1 MTGENRGRG
10 RPRKTEST
18 YADTRNDLIRSGLE
32 LLTQNG
38 FLATGVDAIV
48 KNANVPKGSFYYYF
62 KSKEDY
68 AQTVLNAYDSFF
80 EHKLK
85 KHLHESS
92 CTPMVRLENFIND
105 ACEGIKKYNFTR
117 GCLVGNMMQ
126 ESPGLPQSFIKV
138 LQNILESWQAL
149 VAACLSDAL
158 SSGEI
163 SSNMNNTQLTAI
175 FWSGWKILLARHALF
190 DEVASA
196 SLAPISAFDVL
207 ISDRPLP
214 ADYVTHYQNGSVK
227 IITPDSEDE

>member
-163 SSNMNNTQLTAI
+163 SSNMNNTQLAAI
-175 FWSGWKILLARHALF
+175 FWSGWEGAVMRSKLYCSTEPVYDFWSYFKTSVRYQGNDSNLLIVF
-190 DEVASA
+190 
-196 SLAPISAFDVL
+196 
-207 ISDRPLP
+207 
-214 ADYVTHYQNGSVK
+214 YVQ
-227 IITPDSEDE
+227 IMPDDFVMQLHRF

>member
-126 ESPGLPQSFIKV
+126 ESPELPQSFIKV

-163 SSNMNNTQLTAI
+163 SSNMNNTQLAAI
-175 FWSGWKILLARHALF
+175 FWSGWEGAVMRSKLYCSTEPVYDFWSYCQRRMKS
-190 DEVASA
+190 D
-196 SLAPISAFDVL
+196 PL
-207 ISDRPLP
+207 ISPP
-214 ADYVTHYQNGSVK
+214 TAQY
-227 IITPDSEDE
+227 

>member
-126 ESPGLPQSFIKV
+126 ESPELPQSFIKV

-163 SSNMNNTQLTAI
+163 SSNMNNTQLAAI
-175 FWSGWKILLARHALF
+175 FWSGWEDAVMRSKLYCSTEPVYDFWSYFKTSVR
-190 DEVASA
+190 
-196 SLAPISAFDVL
+196 
-207 ISDRPLP
+207 
-214 ADYVTHYQNGSVK
+214 YQSSQEATTGQ
-227 IITPDSEDE
+227 

>member
-62 KSKEDY
+62 LSKEDY

-126 ESPGLPQSFIKV
+126 ETPGLPQSFIKV

-163 SSNMNNTQLTAI
+163 SSNMNNTQLAAI
-175 FWSGWKILLARHALF
+175 FWSGWEVSTT
-190 DEVASA
+190 DE
-196 SLAPISAFDVL
+196 
-207 ISDRPLP
+207 
-214 ADYVTHYQNGSVK
+214 K
-227 IITPDSEDE
+227 

>member
-163 SSNMNNTQLTAI
+163 SSNMNNTQLAAI
-175 FWSGWKILLARHALF
+175 FWSGWEGAVMRSKLYC
-190 DEVASA
+190 S
-196 SLAPISAFDVL
+196 
-207 ISDRPLP
+207 
-214 ADYVTHYQNGSVK
+214 Y
-227 IITPDSEDE
+227 

>member
-38 FLATGVDAIV
+38 FLTTGVDAIV

-62 KSKEDY
+62 KSKEEY
-68 AQTVLNAYDSFF
+68 AQTVLNAYNSFF

-92 CTPMVRLENFIND
+92 CTPMVRLDNFIND

-126 ESPGLPQSFIKV
+126 ESPGLPQSFIKL

-158 SSGEI
+158 SLGEI
-163 SSNMNNTQLTAI
+163 SSNMNETQLSAI
-175 FWSGWKILLARHALF
+175 FWSGWEGAVMRAKLYCSTQPVCDF
-190 DEVASA
+190 WSYFKAS
-196 SLAPISAFDVL
+196 VHY
-207 ISDRPLP
+207 LP
-214 ADYVTHYQNGSVK
+214 SQEATAEQ
-227 IITPDSEDE
+227 

>member
-85 KHLHESS
+85 NIYMNHPAHQWYVWKISSMMPVRGLKIQFYPRLPGWKYDAGES
-92 CTPMVRLENFIND
+92 
-105 ACEGIKKYNFTR
+105 
-117 GCLVGNMMQ
+117 
-126 ESPGLPQSFIKV
+126 GLPNPSLKYYRIFLRAGRHLLRPACPTRY
-138 LQNILESWQAL
+138 LQA
-149 VAACLSDAL
+149 
-158 SSGEI
+158 
-163 SSNMNNTQLTAI
+163 
-175 FWSGWKILLARHALF
+175 K
-190 DEVASA
+190 
-196 SLAPISAFDVL
+196 
-207 ISDRPLP
+207 
-214 ADYVTHYQNGSVK
+214 
-227 IITPDSEDE
+227 